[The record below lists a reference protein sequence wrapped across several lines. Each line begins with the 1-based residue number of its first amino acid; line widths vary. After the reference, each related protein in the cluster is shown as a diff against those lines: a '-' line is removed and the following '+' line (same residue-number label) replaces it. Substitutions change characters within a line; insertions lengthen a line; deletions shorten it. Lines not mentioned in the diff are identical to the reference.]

1 MSKFFLGC
9 RRKTYD
15 IGIRYGGRSKTR
27 VFGNSDIEVLTFDIE
42 EKTSISLY
50 DIGGRSKMRVFGNFD
65 IEVFSTISWSKL
77 RYRYTISTFNIGI
90 YGCRRQ
96 NSSMSYTTS
105 NTTSGYTDVEAC
117 PFRCRTRY
125 YIAAFPPPA
134 AGRTGHVPAGNL
146 NMTQNLK
153 FSSCP
158 GSHHPLLFFRLYQ
171 SSILSACQ
179 E

>member
-1 MSKFFLGC
+1 
-9 RRKTYD
+9 
-15 IGIRYGGRSKTR
+15 
-27 VFGNSDIEVLTFDIE
+27 
-42 EKTSISLY
+42 
-50 DIGGRSKMRVFGNFD
+50 MRVFGNFD

-90 YGCRRQ
+90 YRCRRQ
-96 NSSMSYTTS
+96 ISSMSYTTS

-125 YIAAFPPPA
+125 CIAAFPPPA

-146 NMTQNLK
+146 NMTRNLK

-158 GSHHPLLFFRLYQ
+158 GSHHPLLLFGLYNISQVFSQLAKSNLLVMQVWWLGLSSRVAGLRLTV
-171 SSILSACQ
+171 SGPCGHRMAELEI
-179 E
+179 